1 MSAPTCAA
9 PGCRR
14 RTWSA
19 TGRCFQHQA
28 GHDEPAS
35 GPAEDRRAGASG
47 PQGLLDLVWEPV
59 DWSVIQ
65 RSSVDRVL
73 WRYRRALPEFVWDA
87 AALEGNS
94 FTYPEVQTLLEGITV
109 GGRRV
114 EEADQV
120 TALADSSRLID
131 DLVREGA
138 FRLDKTTSDAVHAVV
153 ARHEAIESGHFRGE
167 GLVVSDVSVF
177 LGELGRRTPPRTEPG
192 GANLIA
198 RHEALVAAVATLE
211 PVPAAVVYNLAAC
224 RDQLYYDGNKR
235 TARLMMNASLL
246 STGHDAISVPAA
258 MRLGYN
264 AAMARFYASGD
275 ATEMMTMYRDLAL
288 ETASRR

>member
-19 TGRCFQHQA
+19 AGRCFQHRA
-28 GHDEPAS
+28 GHDEPVP
-35 GPAEDRRAGASG
+35 GPAGDRRDGASG
-47 PQGLLDLVWEPV
+47 PQSLLDLVWEPV
-59 DWSVIQ
+59 DWSAVQ
-65 RSSVDRVL
+65 RSSVERVL

-94 FTYPEVQTLLEGITV
+94 FTYPEVQTLLDGITV

-120 TALADSSRLID
+120 TALADSSRLVD

-153 ARHEAIESGHFRGE
+153 ARHEA
-167 GLVVSDVSVF
+167 
-177 LGELGRRTPPRTEPG
+177 
-192 GANLIA
+192 
-198 RHEALVAAVATLE
+198 LVAAVAALE
-211 PVPAAVVYNLAAC
+211 PVPAAVVYNLAVC
-224 RDQLYYDGNKR
+224 RDQLYHDGNER

-246 STGHDAISVPAA
+246 SAGHDAISVPAA
-258 MRLGYN
+258 MRLDHD

-275 ATEMMTMYRDLAL
+275 ATEMMTTYRDLAL

>member
-19 TGRCFQHQA
+19 TGRCFQHGA
-28 GHDEPAS
+28 GHDSPAL
-35 GPAEDRRAGASG
+35 GPAEDRRAGATG

-59 DWSVIQ
+59 DWSGIQ

-73 WRYRRALPEFVWDA
+73 WRYRRALPELVWDA

-94 FTYPEVQTLLEGITV
+94 FTYPEVQTLLDGVTV

-114 EEADQV
+114 EKADQV
-120 TALADSSRLID
+120 TALADSSRLVD

-138 FRLDKTTSDAVHAVV
+138 FRLDKATSDAVHAVV
-153 ARHEAIESGHFRGE
+153 ARHEAVESGHFRGE
-167 GLVVSDVSVF
+167 GLVISDVCAP
-177 LGELGRRTPPRTEPG
+177 GELGRHTPPPTEPG

-198 RHEALVAAVATLE
+198 RHETVVAAVATLE
-211 PVPAAVVYNLAAC
+211 PAPAAVVYNLAVC
-224 RDQLYYDGNKR
+224 HDQLYYDGNKR

-246 STGHDAISVPAA
+246 SAGHDAVSVPAA
-258 MRLGYN
+258 MRLGCN